1 MPAAASAAEI
11 VAAVESLLA
20 AGLVFQA
27 FETASAGLDQFT
39 QNGSLRVLRALAL
52 ARTGA
57 VNEAVLQLTPWL
69 DRVIAA
75 GRGADLGRVIGVYHE
90 AWRQSG
96 STAPLAEAVRIAQ
109 LVARR
114 ESDVWACAH
123 AAALAHLASM
133 PDRAR
138 HQAEAAMAAPH
149 TGQARD
155 EAGLL
160 LAGLILAEPA
170 ERLEARSAGVV
181 AATGADYTLV
191 VALRQLV
198 LELGQTGIAVPDT
211 ALRLLAP
218 PTVIVFTGHD
228 LDRPGQ
234 LPPRLTAARLPALRA
249 ELDTRLDRLRARIGY
264 VSPSA
269 GAGILFVE
277 AMQERGAE
285 VNLILPFARDDFV
298 RQCVAYAG
306 PDWVARF
313 ERAVAGSAGV
323 TYASQGPYL
332 GHDLLFRYGNQ
343 ILHGLATLRGQ
354 FLGTAPHL
362 LAAWDHEDGSLA
374 GDAADFIDQ
383 WGDIAR
389 LSLIDLSELPDG
401 PVPTAPEPAPPL
413 PTTVRVEPE
422 RELRVMLFADILGF
436 GRLTDA
442 HIPAYLR
449 LLDRLQATLAAD
461 FQPELVNSWGDALF
475 VVMQEASEL
484 AAFALRLCELV
495 QQFGHAECGFPGDLD
510 IRVSLHAGP
519 VFKTVDPFTARTNFW
534 GFDINRAAR
543 LEPVTVPGHVYATQP
558 FVALLTSEQSVRA
571 SEAVQLGE
579 EHVSPFVC
587 AYVGLLPLAK
597 EFGQEPIYHLRPRR
611 EAAD

>member
-1 MPAAASAAEI
+1 MSADTPAAEI
-11 VAAVESLLA
+11 VAAVEAQLA

-27 FETASAGLDQFT
+27 FEAASAGLDQFT
-39 QNGSLRVLRALAL
+39 YNGSLRVLRALAL

-75 GRGADLGRVIGVYHE
+75 GRSADLVRVIGVYHE

-96 STAPLAEAVRIAQ
+96 TTAPLAEAVRIAQ
-109 LVARR
+109 LVAKR
-114 ESDVWACAH
+114 EPGAWACAH
-123 AAALAHLASM
+123 AAALAHLADM

-138 HQAEAAMAAPH
+138 LHAKAAMAAPH
-149 TGQARD
+149 TGEGLD

-160 LAGLILAEPA
+160 LAGLILTEPA
-170 ERLEARSAGVV
+170 ERLEVRAAGV
-181 AATGADYTLV
+181 AAAAGTDYTLV
-191 VALRQLV
+191 VTLRQLV
-198 LELGQTGIAVPDT
+198 LELGRTGIPVPDA
-211 ALRLLAP
+211 ALRLLAL
-218 PTVIVFTGHD
+218 PTVIVFTGHE

-234 LPPRLTAARLPALRA
+234 LPPRLTEARLPALRA
-249 ELDTRLDRLRARIGY
+249 ELDARLDRLRARIGY

-269 GAGILFVE
+269 GAGLLFVE
-277 AMQERGAE
+277 AMLERGAE

-298 RQCVAYAG
+298 RHCVAYAG
-306 PDWVARF
+306 PDWTQRF
-313 ERAVAGSAGV
+313 ERAVEGSAGV
-323 TYASQGPYL
+323 SYASQGPYL

-354 FLGTAPHL
+354 FLGTAPYL

-389 LSLIDLSELPDG
+389 LSLIDLSELEDAPL
-401 PVPTAPEPAPPL
+401 PTPPEPATALP
-413 PTTVRVEPE
+413 PTTRVEPE

-436 GRLTDA
+436 GRLSDA

-449 LLDRLQATLAAD
+449 LLERLQATLAAD

-495 QQFGHAECGFPGDLD
+495 QQFGHAGCGFPGDLD
-510 IRVSLHAGP
+510 IRISLHAGP
-519 VFKTVDPFTARTNFW
+519 VFKTMDPFTARTNFW

-571 SEAVQLGE
+571 SEAMQVGE

-611 EAAD
+611 ERLD